1 MKNYLRDEDPAT
13 GQVMTFPVPM
23 DFGLINYRSAI
34 TQAIALG
41 FRGAFL
47 CEHYGSDAITVIGK
61 NRAYIRDILATVL
74 D

>member
-1 MKNYLRDEDPAT
+1 
-13 GQVMTFPVPM
+13 MT
-23 DFGLINYRSAI
+23 A
-34 TQAIALG
+34 

-61 NRAYIRDILATVL
+61 NCAYIRDILATWI